1 MGVEALFP
9 PGAGSDLEHLS
20 SELGA
25 TGAGSG
31 CFCAVRLT
39 FATFSA
45 ALALAPAAH
54 AATATTVNGELRYT
68 AVAGEA
74 NDVRLTRV
82 SGNTFR
88 VTEAGTTITAGAGC
102 TQENP
107 NQVTCVTS
115 RRPVLRLG
123 DLNDRAVTATSR
135 GVILRGEDGDD
146 FLRGGS
152 GGDRLE
158 GGNGND
164 QLFGLSRGDALRGGS
179 GNDSLQG
186 GTGGDS
192 ELGGSGDDLIHQ
204 GPTANGADTLDGQD
218 GFDTLDY
225 GARTNSLRI
234 DVNGLRD
241 DGEVHANERDS
252 VSAGFDRVIAG
263 SASDAIGGREATE
276 ELYGN
281 GGGDV
286 IEGRRG
292 DDRIDGGPGIDQVRA
307 RDLSADTIVCGSE
320 LDSVAADERDT
331 VAADCERVRR
341 VASVTVSLAGAARSP
356 TLLVRISCP
365 VSAFKYCNGRL
376 LVRTARRVPTRS
388 GLRVLTVGHRRFS
401 VPVDSSRVIGVRIR
415 SAGRILVDRE
425 GSLAVRMFVSGYDGA
440 GNARRSTRRFTLR
453 D

>member
-1 MGVEALFP
+1 MGRVL
-9 PGAGSDLEHLS
+9 L
-20 SELGA
+20 
-25 TGAGSG
+25 
-31 CFCAVRLT
+31 C
-39 FATFSA
+39 
-45 ALALAPAAH
+45 ALACLCAAAPAAH

-68 AVAGEA
+68 ALAGET
-74 NDVRLTRV
+74 NDVRVTRV

-88 VTEAGTTITAGAGC
+88 VSDAGTTITAGAGC

-107 NQVTCVTS
+107 NQVTCVTA

-123 DLNDRAVTATSR
+123 DQNDRATMATSR
-135 GVILRGEDGDD
+135 GGVLRGDDGDD
-146 FLRGGS
+146 ALRGSS
-152 GGDRLE
+152 GADRIE

-164 QLFGLSRGDALRGGS
+164 QLLGFSRGDALRGGA

-204 GPTANGADTLDGQD
+204 GPTPNGGDLLDGQD

-225 GARTNSLRI
+225 GARANSLRI

-241 DGEVHANERDS
+241 DGEVRANERD
-252 VSAGFDRVIAG
+252 VVRDGFDRIIAG
-263 SASDAIGGREATE
+263 AGSDFIGGREQTE
-276 ELYGN
+276 EIYGN

-286 IEGRRG
+286 IEARRG
-292 DDRIDGGPGIDQVRA
+292 DDRVDGGPGIDQIRA
-307 RDLSADTIVCGSE
+307 RDLSTDLIGCGDD

-341 VASVTVSLAGAARSP
+341 VASVTASLAGAARSP

-365 VSAFKYCNGRL
+365 VTAFKFCNGRL
-376 LVRTARRVPTRS
+376 LVRTASRVRTRS
-388 GLRVLTVGHRRFS
+388 GPEVLTVGHRRFAVAPS
-401 VPVDSSRVIGVRIR
+401 SSRIIGVRIR
-415 SAGRILVDRE
+415 AAGRRLVEENGR
-425 GSLAVRMFVSGYDGA
+425 LAVRMFVSGYDGA

-453 D
+453 PTTRP